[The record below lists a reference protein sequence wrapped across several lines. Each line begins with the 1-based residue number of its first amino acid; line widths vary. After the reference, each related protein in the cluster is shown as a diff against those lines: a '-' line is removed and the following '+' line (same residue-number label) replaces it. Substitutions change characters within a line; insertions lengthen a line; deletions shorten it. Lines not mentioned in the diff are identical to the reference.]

1 MRTDEEIIK
10 ELNNNTKERL
20 KRIPDEE
27 PKTRREQL
35 RDNEKPFDEIK
46 DDDKRFIDREP
57 IEDQVSD
64 EIKKTNQIKVKRDF
78 KGIWIPSTIWTS
90 LDLSLLEKVIIV
102 EISSLDNAD
111 GCFATNSY
119 FGKFF
124 GLSNTRIS
132 QVISSLVDKD
142 WIKSTLFYK
151 EDSKEVEKRILRVNQ
166 DKFLKLNKTPL

>member
-35 RDNEKPFDEIK
+35 RDNEIPFDEIK
-46 DDDKRFIDREP
+46 DDDEIFIDGEP
-57 IEDQVSD
+57 IEDEVSD

-119 FGKFF
+119 FGKF
-124 GLSNTRIS
+124 
-132 QVISSLVDKD
+132 
-142 WIKSTLFYK
+142 
-151 EDSKEVEKRILRVNQ
+151 
-166 DKFLKLNKTPL
+166 